1 MRKLISIDLSGSCT
15 GWCVFDLD
23 TKKLEKWGI
32 VEPIMPKGYTT
43 FKYPK
48 KAFMSLTSMANQVA
62 DLVHKLNPDI
72 ILIEE
77 VNRGISRIGQKVL
90 CGAHWFL
97 IQAMYEKDSSSM
109 DRIRYLDSNGRE
121 GWRPLL
127 GLRLSKADKDQNKK
141 IRAEAKKKKV
151 KNPNVVDWKLLAERW
166 VNAKYGTNFN
176 VQEVDGDADICDA
189 IACGDA
195 FVNYVL
201 KP

>member
-109 DRIRYLDSNGRE
+109 DRIRY
-121 GWRPLL
+121 
-127 GLRLSKADKDQNKK
+127 
-141 IRAEAKKKKV
+141 
-151 KNPNVVDWKLLAERW
+151 
-166 VNAKYGTNFN
+166 
-176 VQEVDGDADICDA
+176 
-189 IACGDA
+189 
-195 FVNYVL
+195 
-201 KP
+201 